1 MAKAQKDGD
10 VMGGFAKGLAVIEAF
25 DEDHE
30 ALSIADVS
38 RLTGLDRATARRCLL
53 TLLTGGYASSD
64 GRLFS
69 LTPRVLR
76 LGYAYLTAAPLP
88 RRLQP
93 FLERLS
99 ESTQESCS
107 AAIMDGTDI
116 VYVARA
122 AQKRVMSVALTIG
135 SRLPAYC
142 SSMGRVLLA
151 AMAPEEARALL
162 EAGERRAMTPK
173 TLTGIDDLMAELER
187 VRRNGYALVDQEL
200 ELGLR
205 SIAVPIQTAGGRV
218 VAAMNIGAQAARA
231 SSVRLKADIL
241 PLLLEAQGQLKR
253 VLT

>member
-1 MAKAQKDGD
+1 MMKAEKDGD
-10 VMGGFAKGLAVIEAF
+10 VMGGFAKGLSVIEAF

-53 TLLTGGYASSD
+53 TLLKGGYASTD
-64 GRLFS
+64 GRLFT

-99 ESTQESCS
+99 EATQESCS

-116 VYVARA
+116 VYVARV
-122 AQKRVMSVALTIG
+122 AQRRVMSIALNTG

-151 AMAPEEARALL
+151 AMAPEEARGLL
-162 EAGERRAMTPK
+162 ERSDRRAMTAK
-173 TLTGIDDLMAELER
+173 TLTGIEDLMTELDR
-187 VRRNGYALVDQEL
+187 VRQAGYALVDQEL

-205 SIAVPIQTAGGRV
+205 SIAVPIITAGGRV
-218 VAAMNIGAQAARA
+218 VAAMNTGAQAARA
-231 SSVRLKADIL
+231 SSARLKTEIL
-241 PLLLEAQGQLKR
+241 PLMLDVQAELRR